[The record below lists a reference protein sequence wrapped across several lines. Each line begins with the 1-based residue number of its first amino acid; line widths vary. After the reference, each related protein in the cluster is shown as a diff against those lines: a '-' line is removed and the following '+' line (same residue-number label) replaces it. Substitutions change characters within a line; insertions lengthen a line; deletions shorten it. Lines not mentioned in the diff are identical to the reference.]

1 MFSVLSMM
9 IDCFSSLIFVGLG
22 ILWMT
27 RKDSNKKMKLSL
39 ILFAT
44 YLLAVFSVVGL
55 PNVSYIRFDLK
66 VNVIPFIDS
75 MKSPISAI
83 LNIILFIPFG
93 VFLPLLWPKRYEGW
107 QSVVKSGL
115 LLTLGIE
122 LAQLFTLR
130 LTDINDL
137 IMNSFGA
144 YLGFIFYQKG
154 AKRFKGL
161 EGVAVEDENIPPFL
175 TIIFVF
181 CVMFFLGSLLSNGIW
196 ELILFRIIYFI

>member
-1 MFSVLSMM
+1 MFSIVSVM

-144 YLGFIFYQKG
+144 YLGLVFYQKG

-161 EGVAVEDENIPPFL
+161 EGIALEAENITPFL
-175 TIIFVF
+175 MIIIVF

-196 ELILFRIIYFI
+196 ELILCRMI

>member
-115 LLTLGIE
+115 LLTLIE